1 MSEEIDDLNS
11 SEFSDVNPLAEI
23 LTIYDV
29 FNHPDADL
37 LDLVSPDGSNVN
49 FAVVKKG
56 QFKKGDLAI
65 WIDSVN
71 DPMVP
76 TDNPIFSHLQKMAK
90 QDGYA
95 RVRTLKLR
103 GIVSRGLMVPVK
115 DEWSNKTPREI
126 SEILRLKK
134 YVSTQERR
142 GGSFYSGKVISG
154 PTKMLPTS
162 KYDVESINKNW
173 KDIPSGTVVYLTE
186 KIHGTN
192 ASYGWLPYNDEL
204 KFWSRSRTLFKKEP
218 EEGESGGLWWDTAA
232 KYNLK
237 EKLSQK
243 IGFVIYGEIYGNVQD
258 LKYGL
263 EQDIGF
269 AAFDCWDSFAKR
281 YLSWEELQSF
291 CLELQIPI
299 VPVLSKTVWNATV
312 GIPEEIIKE
321 AEGTTILGGNNIREG
336 IVIRADIPGP
346 LIDSYPP
353 VYLDKRII
361 YKLVGNGYLTRK

>member
-11 SEFSDVNPLAEI
+11 SDFSDANPLAEMV
-23 LTIYDV
+23 TIYDV
-29 FNHPDADL
+29 FNHPNADL

-76 TDNPIFSHLQKMAK
+76 TDNPLFSHLQRLAK
-90 QDGYA
+90 SDGYA
-95 RVRTLKLR
+95 KIKTLKLR
-103 GIVSRGLMVPVK
+103 GIISRGLLVPA
-115 DEWSNKTPREI
+115 ESGWSDKTSKEI
-126 SEILRLKK
+126 SDLLNLKK
-134 YVSTQERR
+134 YIANQSRC
-142 GGSFYSGKVISG
+142 GGSFYSGKVTSG
-154 PTKMLPTS
+154 PTRLLPTS

-173 KDIPSGTVVYLTE
+173 KDIPYGTAVYLTE

-192 ASYGWLPYNDEL
+192 SSYGWLPYNEEI

-218 EEGESGGLWWDTAA
+218 EDGESGGLWWDAAA

-237 EKLSQK
+237 EKLATK
-243 IGFVIYGEIYGNVQD
+243 IGFVLYGEIYGKVQD

-269 AAFDCWDSFAKR
+269 AAFDCWDSNSNR

-291 CLELQIPI
+291 CQELDIPV
-299 VPVLSKTVWNATV
+299 VPTLLKTTWDTES
-312 GIPEEIIKE
+312 GIPNHIIE
-321 AEGTTILGGNNIREG
+321 MAEGNTMLNGNNIREG
-336 IVIRADIPGP
+336 IVIRADIPGSI
-346 LIDSYPP
+346 IDSHPP
-353 VYLDKRII
+353 ISINKRII
-361 YKLVGNGYLTRK
+361 YKLVGNGYLTR